1 MSQHTVSSH
10 PVSEMAAN
18 QQPEVTAYEANF
30 DGLVGLT
37 HNYAGLSFG
46 NVASTSNKNAVANP
60 KLAALQGLEKM
71 KTLADMGFKQGVL
84 PPQER
89 PCVHTLRQL
98 GFSGTDAQVIAQ
110 AAKQAPRLLAN
121 VSSASS
127 MWVANAATVSPSAD
141 TADNKVH
148 FTVANL
154 NNKFHRSIE
163 DGTTGRALQAIFR
176 DDRHFAHHDALPQQA
191 IMGDEGAANHNRL
204 CASYGE
210 AGVEVFVYGRQ
221 AFGGEVEPQKY
232 PARQT
237 REASE
242 AVARLHQLN
251 NDNTVY
257 LQQNPAVIDQGVFHN
272 DVIAVSNGPV
282 LFHHQE
288 AFHHQV
294 AAFAEIERKLAR
306 VGAEFTPIEVP
317 TSKVSVQDA
326 VNTYLFNSQLLTKP
340 DGSMMIVVPQ
350 ESRNN
355 QRVWM
360 YLNELVTSGGPI
372 RDIRVFDLRESM
384 CNGGGPACLRLRVV
398 LTEQELQATN
408 QRAVMNDALYQSL
421 THWVGKHYRDRLTE
435 ADLADPQLLTEN
447 RTALD
452 ELTQIMGL
460 GSIYPFQQ

>member
-1 MSQHTVSSH
+1 MSSQTVSSNT
-10 PVSEMAAN
+10 VSSAE
-18 QQPEVTAYEANF
+18 PISSGPTAYEANF

-46 NVASTSNKNAVANP
+46 NVASTSNRNAVANP

-89 PCVHTLRQL
+89 PCVQTLRGL
-98 GFSGTDAQVIAQ
+98 GFGGTDADVIAK
-110 AAKQAPRLLAN
+110 AAQQAPRLLAN

-141 TADNKVH
+141 TADSKVH

-163 DGTTGRALQAIFR
+163 EQTTGRALQAIFNNE
-176 DDRHFAHHDALPQQA
+176 RHFAHHAALPQQA

-204 CASYGE
+204 CANYGDS
-210 AGVEVFVYGRQ
+210 GVEVFVYGRQ
-221 AFGGEVEPQKY
+221 VFGGESEPQKY

-251 NDNTVY
+251 DDNTVF
-257 LQQNPAVIDQGVFHN
+257 LQQNPAVIDKGVFHN

-282 LFHHQE
+282 LLHHEE
-288 AFHHQV
+288 AFIHQV
-294 AAFAEIERKLAR
+294 AVFEEIRRKLAR
-306 VGAEFTPIEVP
+306 NGADFTPIEVP
-317 TSKVSVQDA
+317 SAKVSVEDA
-326 VNTYLFNSQLLTKP
+326 VSTYLFNSQLLTKP

-355 QRVWM
+355 ERVWM
-360 YLNELVTSGGPI
+360 YLNELITSGGPI
-372 RDIRVFDLRESM
+372 QDIRVFDLRESM

-398 LTEQELQATN
+398 LNEAELQATN
-408 QRAVMNDALYQSL
+408 PHALMNDTLYRSL

-435 ADLADPQLLTEN
+435 ADLADPQLLNEN

-460 GSIYPFQQ
+460 GSVYPFQR